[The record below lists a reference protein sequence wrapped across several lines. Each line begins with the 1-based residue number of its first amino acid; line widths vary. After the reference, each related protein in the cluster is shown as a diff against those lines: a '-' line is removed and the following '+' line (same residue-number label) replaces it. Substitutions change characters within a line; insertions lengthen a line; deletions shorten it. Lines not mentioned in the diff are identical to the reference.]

1 MLFSN
6 PMSNEYTFLTFFAFL
21 AGLVDSVVGGG
32 GLIQLPALLVSF
44 PTTPIA
50 LLFGTNKFA
59 SVFGTSVATIRF
71 LRAQPP
77 PMATVIP
84 AALAAFLFS
93 FLGARSVSLLNPA
106 ILRPLVVV
114 ALVFVLLYMLFK
126 PAIGDIHAPKLAA
139 GKQVVVG
146 VCIGGVLGF
155 YAGFFGPGT
164 GSFILF
170 AFVAL
175 LGFDFIRASASAKV
189 LNVATN
195 IAALAFFIPNGFVR
209 YDLGIVMALANV
221 AGSLV
226 GVQLALTKGSKF
238 VRILF
243 IVVVVALLAKQVQQ
257 LFFA

>member
-1 MLFSN
+1 ML
-6 PMSNEYTFLTFFAFL
+6 PIMETPYLFLTFFAFL

-59 SVFGTSVATIRF
+59 SVFGTSVATVRF

-84 AALAAFLFS
+84 AAAAAFLFS
-93 FLGARSVSLLNPA
+93 FLGARSVSLLDPA

-114 ALVFVLLYMLFK
+114 ALVVVLVYTLFK
-126 PAIGDIHAPKLAA
+126 PSIGDIHAPKLSPT
-139 GKQVVVG
+139 KQRIVG
-146 VCIGGVLGF
+146 ICIGGVLGF
-155 YAGFFGPGT
+155 YDGFFGPGT

-175 LGFDFIRASASAKV
+175 LGFDFIRASAAAKV

-195 IAALAFFIPNGFVR
+195 VAALAFFIPHGFVR
-209 YDLGIVMALANV
+209 YDLGIVMAAANV

-226 GVQLALTKGSKF
+226 GVQLALTKGARF

-257 LFFA
+257 LL